1 MKKISFLFT
10 YVLLSLTATAQD
22 APLWVSDRTARFP
35 DSRFVSALGNGQ
47 SVREA
52 ETDAASQIAFYFS
65 AHVQAKNETNLDVTD
80 GGQKRRTAQ
89 SGVSVSSDTELPQL
103 QFTSPWQNKHTGEYL
118 VCAYIERSAAAD
130 FCRTRLEQKLS
141 AVQTILDSTKGS
153 SVSLAD
159 IQPLSEAKKNLSE
172 ADVLLEN
179 VIALSQKPQKTL
191 AERIAALRRNTDT
204 LLAGAKRNATV
215 SVSIQGDDDGTLKTV
230 LEEIAESQEAV
241 VSERGRYR
249 ISGRLTM
256 TFSENEVGFFARP
269 GISLR
274 VIDSSTQETV
284 YTFVRQ
290 YQKWGHKSK
299 DAAKTK
305 AVVEVEKD
313 LRKNFRP
320 AGE

>member
-35 DSRFVSALGNGQ
+35 DSRFVSALGSGQ

-52 ETDAASQIAFYFS
+52 ETDAASQIAFYFN
-65 AHVQAKNETNLDVTD
+65 AHVQAKNETYLDVID

-103 QFTSPWQNKHTGEYL
+103 QFTSPWQNRHTGEYV
-118 VCAYIERSAAAD
+118 VCAYIERSAAD

-141 AVQTILDSTKGS
+141 AVQTVLDSIKGS
-153 SVSLAD
+153 NVSLAD

-191 AERIAALRRNTDT
+191 AERIEALRRNTDT

-230 LEEIAESQEAV
+230 LEEIAESQGAV